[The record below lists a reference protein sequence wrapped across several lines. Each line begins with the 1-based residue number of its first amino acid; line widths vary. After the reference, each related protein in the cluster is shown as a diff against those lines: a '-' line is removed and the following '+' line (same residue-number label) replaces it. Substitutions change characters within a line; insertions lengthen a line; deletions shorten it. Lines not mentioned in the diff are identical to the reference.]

1 MPEAANGSWARM
13 LAEAGGLSAAC
24 FLITLLLGGSGPS
37 EAAVAAVAVAGAP
50 NPSGSRPL
58 HTELGHLA
66 AALAHSLRRF
76 ARQDSTR
83 SRRTAA

>member
-1 MPEAANGSWARM
+1 MPDARRNGWTRT
-13 LAEAGGLSAAC
+13 LVEAGGLSAAC
-24 FLITLLLGGSGPS
+24 FVITLVLGGNGPS

-58 HTELGHLA
+58 HEEIGQLF
-66 AALAHSLRRF
+66 AALKITFGRF
-76 ARQDSTR
+76 VRQESAR